1 MAPEQT
7 ARPRGEAADG
17 ALFFPPPNQK
27 NQEKNSAL
35 QMLPWVPVSL
45 YHNQNQSILDTVCV
59 CNNTVYTNMY
69 LYINKL
75 ASPSKYICSTHACTY
90 SSMSTDQDQTNRT
103 TETQ

>member
-1 MAPEQT
+1 M
-7 ARPRGEAADG
+7 G
-17 ALFFPPPNQK
+17 LSFFRRRIRKIKKKTLRYRCYPGYRCHCTTIK
-27 NQEKNSAL
+27 I
-35 QMLPWVPVSL
+35 SL
-45 YHNQNQSILDTVCV
+45 ILDTVCV

>member
-1 MAPEQT
+1 MGLSFF
-7 ARPRGEAADG
+7 RAAES
-17 ALFFPPPNQK
+17 
-27 NQEKNSAL
+27 EKSRKKL
-35 QMLPWVPVSL
+35 CVTDVTLGTGVTVP
-45 YHNQNQSILDTVCV
+45 QSKSVYILDTVCV

>member
-1 MAPEQT
+1 M
-7 ARPRGEAADG
+7 G
-17 ALFFPPPNQK
+17 LSFFRASGPNQK
-27 NQEKNSAL
+27 NQEKNSVL

-45 YHNQNQSILDTVCV
+45 YHNQNQSTVCV